1 MQDCATV
8 GAWLLVVPAFSTF
21 TEALP
26 RKECAEPV
34 AHGLVW
40 VLSVAAASP
49 HCRRCFL
56 SSLQD
61 LRHLNNK
68 AVDALSRRLCV
79 NAQLNVNAAGSL
91 ARLFFASSWKSAG
104 FWVASVVPSERSK
117 WGADL
122 SQDHNRALTDSA

>member
-79 NAQLNVNAAGSL
+79 NAQLNVNAAGS
-91 ARLFFASSWKSAG
+91 FSAAFLRELVEECRVLGG
-104 FWVASVVPSERSK
+104 FGCA
-117 WGADL
+117 
-122 SQDHNRALTDSA
+122 